1 MPSAAQWKK
10 ALQSSAC
17 DETLCRLYMTDDPL
31 PQRVIG
37 ISAPGGRCRCTPHP
51 GVQSWAA
58 TIPTTSTGGCWRL
71 Q

>member
-1 MPSAAQWKK
+1 MPSADQWKK

-17 DETLCRLYMTDDPL
+17 DETLCRE
-31 PQRVIG
+31 
-37 ISAPGGRCRCTPHP
+37 
-51 GVQSWAA
+51 A